1 MGKLPQ
7 GIERTGKGLLEFN
20 KNIVEATAE
29 HSVAYKINTAFYEQ
43 YGVEGW
49 RWMEE
54 TLSYLPSNTL
64 KIADAKRGD
73 IGNTSTM
80 YARAFFDA
88 MNFDAITV
96 SPYMGEDSLR
106 PFLEFEN
113 KFVICL
119 ALTSNAGHSD
129 FQTLKVES
137 EELKLYERVIN
148 TVSKWGNPDQ
158 LMFVVGA
165 TRAELVGEIRKL
177 IPDHFLLVPGVGA
190 QGTHDEP
197 PQEKLLDFAKFC
209 KLMGYPIQIENEKVL
224 RKSFNSLLERSAG
237 KPEADLLQQ
246 MSIRTMAKAVYT
258 GQKTSHF
265 GLAFAYYTHFTSPI
279 RRYPDLLAHRI
290 LFDLLNAKPSTYNSA
305 SIEEL
310 AKHSSNMEQK
320 ASDAERASI
329 KYKLAELM
337 KLHEGEI
344 FEARV
349 TGVTEWGIYATILD
363 YHAEGLIRLT
373 DIRKDQFYFVE
384 DQRKVVGRRTKREY
398 RLGDII
404 SVRVKKAKLL
414 ARNIDLTLI
423 D

>member
-1 MGKLPQ
+1 MLYFASIVKKADIIREIQAKRSYLCTGLDTEMGKLPQ

-190 QGTHDEP
+190 QGGSLSDITHAAAN
-197 PQEKLLDFAKFC
+197 QEVGLL
-209 KLMGYPIQIENEKVL
+209 V
-224 RKSFNSLLERSAG
+224 NSSRGILYASQGEDYADAAG
-237 KPEADLLQQ
+237 VEA
-246 MSIRTMAKAVYT
+246 A
-258 GQKTSHF
+258 
-265 GLAFAYYTHFTSPI
+265 
-279 RRYPDLLAHRI
+279 
-290 LFDLLNAKPSTYNSA
+290 
-305 SIEEL
+305 
-310 AKHSSNMEQK
+310 
-320 ASDAERASI
+320 
-329 KYKLAELM
+329 KLASEMSGLM
-337 KLHEGEI
+337 
-344 FEARV
+344 
-349 TGVTEWGIYATILD
+349 
-363 YHAEGLIRLT
+363 
-373 DIRKDQFYFVE
+373 Q
-384 DQRKVVGRRTKREY
+384 Q
-398 RLGDII
+398 LGM
-404 SVRVKKAKLL
+404 
-414 ARNIDLTLI
+414 
-423 D
+423 

>member
-1 MGKLPQ
+1 MLYFASIVKKADIIREIQAKRSYLCTGLDTEMGKLPQ

-20 KNIVEATAE
+20 KNIVEATAK

-129 FQTLKVES
+129 FQTLTVES

-190 QGTHDEP
+190 QGGSLSDITHAAAN
-197 PQEKLLDFAKFC
+197 QEVGLL
-209 KLMGYPIQIENEKVL
+209 V
-224 RKSFNSLLERSAG
+224 NSSRGILYASQGEDYADAAG
-237 KPEADLLQQ
+237 VEA
-246 MSIRTMAKAVYT
+246 A
-258 GQKTSHF
+258 
-265 GLAFAYYTHFTSPI
+265 
-279 RRYPDLLAHRI
+279 
-290 LFDLLNAKPSTYNSA
+290 
-305 SIEEL
+305 
-310 AKHSSNMEQK
+310 
-320 ASDAERASI
+320 
-329 KYKLAELM
+329 KLASEMSGLM
-337 KLHEGEI
+337 
-344 FEARV
+344 
-349 TGVTEWGIYATILD
+349 
-363 YHAEGLIRLT
+363 
-373 DIRKDQFYFVE
+373 Q
-384 DQRKVVGRRTKREY
+384 Q
-398 RLGDII
+398 LGM
-404 SVRVKKAKLL
+404 
-414 ARNIDLTLI
+414 
-423 D
+423 

>member
-1 MGKLPQ
+1 MKKADIIREIQAKRSYLCTGLDTEMGKLPQ

-190 QGTHDEP
+190 QGGSLSDITHAAAN
-197 PQEKLLDFAKFC
+197 QEVGLL
-209 KLMGYPIQIENEKVL
+209 V
-224 RKSFNSLLERSAG
+224 NSSRGILYASQGEDYAEAAG
-237 KPEADLLQQ
+237 VEA
-246 MSIRTMAKAVYT
+246 A
-258 GQKTSHF
+258 
-265 GLAFAYYTHFTSPI
+265 
-279 RRYPDLLAHRI
+279 
-290 LFDLLNAKPSTYNSA
+290 
-305 SIEEL
+305 
-310 AKHSSNMEQK
+310 
-320 ASDAERASI
+320 
-329 KYKLAELM
+329 KLASEMSGLM
-337 KLHEGEI
+337 
-344 FEARV
+344 
-349 TGVTEWGIYATILD
+349 
-363 YHAEGLIRLT
+363 
-373 DIRKDQFYFVE
+373 Q
-384 DQRKVVGRRTKREY
+384 Q
-398 RLGDII
+398 LGM
-404 SVRVKKAKLL
+404 
-414 ARNIDLTLI
+414 
-423 D
+423 

>member
-1 MGKLPQ
+1 MLYFASIVKKADIIREIQAKRSYLCTGLDTEMGKLPQ

-148 TVSKWGNPDQ
+148 TVRKWGNPDQ

-190 QGTHDEP
+190 QGGSLSDITHAAAN
-197 PQEKLLDFAKFC
+197 QEVGLL
-209 KLMGYPIQIENEKVL
+209 V
-224 RKSFNSLLERSAG
+224 NSSRGILYASQGEDYADAAG
-237 KPEADLLQQ
+237 VEA
-246 MSIRTMAKAVYT
+246 A
-258 GQKTSHF
+258 
-265 GLAFAYYTHFTSPI
+265 
-279 RRYPDLLAHRI
+279 
-290 LFDLLNAKPSTYNSA
+290 
-305 SIEEL
+305 
-310 AKHSSNMEQK
+310 
-320 ASDAERASI
+320 
-329 KYKLAELM
+329 KLASEMSGLM
-337 KLHEGEI
+337 
-344 FEARV
+344 
-349 TGVTEWGIYATILD
+349 
-363 YHAEGLIRLT
+363 
-373 DIRKDQFYFVE
+373 Q
-384 DQRKVVGRRTKREY
+384 Q
-398 RLGDII
+398 LGM
-404 SVRVKKAKLL
+404 
-414 ARNIDLTLI
+414 
-423 D
+423 

>member
-1 MGKLPQ
+1 MLYFASIVKKADIIREIQAKRSYLCTGLDTEMGKLPQ

-129 FQTLKVES
+129 FQTLTVES

-190 QGTHDEP
+190 QGGSLSDITHAAAN
-197 PQEKLLDFAKFC
+197 QEVGLL
-209 KLMGYPIQIENEKVL
+209 V
-224 RKSFNSLLERSAG
+224 NSSRGILYASQGEDYADAAG
-237 KPEADLLQQ
+237 VEA
-246 MSIRTMAKAVYT
+246 A
-258 GQKTSHF
+258 
-265 GLAFAYYTHFTSPI
+265 
-279 RRYPDLLAHRI
+279 
-290 LFDLLNAKPSTYNSA
+290 
-305 SIEEL
+305 
-310 AKHSSNMEQK
+310 
-320 ASDAERASI
+320 
-329 KYKLAELM
+329 KLASEMSGLM
-337 KLHEGEI
+337 
-344 FEARV
+344 
-349 TGVTEWGIYATILD
+349 
-363 YHAEGLIRLT
+363 
-373 DIRKDQFYFVE
+373 Q
-384 DQRKVVGRRTKREY
+384 Q
-398 RLGDII
+398 LGM
-404 SVRVKKAKLL
+404 
-414 ARNIDLTLI
+414 
-423 D
+423 

>member
-1 MGKLPQ
+1 MLYFASIVKKADIIREIQAKRSYLCTGLDTEMGKLPQ

-20 KNIVEATAE
+20 KNIVECTAE

-54 TLSYLPSNTL
+54 TLSYLPSNTF

-119 ALTSNAGHSD
+119 ALTSNAGHAD
-129 FQTLKVES
+129 FQTLGVKS
-137 EELKLYERVIN
+137 SELKLYERVIN

-165 TRAELVGEIRKL
+165 TRAELVGHIRKM

-190 QGTHDEP
+190 QGGSLSDITHAAANPEMG
-197 PQEKLLDFAKFC
+197 LL
-209 KLMGYPIQIENEKVL
+209 V
-224 RKSFNSLLERSAG
+224 NSSRGIIYASQG
-237 KPEADLLQQ
+237 DDYKEA
-246 MSIRTMAKAVYT
+246 
-258 GQKTSHF
+258 
-265 GLAFAYYTHFTSPI
+265 
-279 RRYPDLLAHRI
+279 
-290 LFDLLNAKPSTYNSA
+290 
-305 SIEEL
+305 
-310 AKHSSNMEQK
+310 
-320 ASDAERASI
+320 AEREAA
-329 KYKLAELM
+329 KLASEMSGLM
-337 KLHEGEI
+337 
-344 FEARV
+344 
-349 TGVTEWGIYATILD
+349 
-363 YHAEGLIRLT
+363 
-373 DIRKDQFYFVE
+373 Q
-384 DQRKVVGRRTKREY
+384 Q
-398 RLGDII
+398 LGM
-404 SVRVKKAKLL
+404 
-414 ARNIDLTLI
+414 
-423 D
+423 

>member
-1 MGKLPQ
+1 MLYFASIVKKADIIREIQAKRSYLCTGLDTEMGKLPQ

-190 QGTHDEP
+190 QGGSLSDITHAAAN
-197 PQEKLLDFAKFC
+197 QEVGLL
-209 KLMGYPIQIENEKVL
+209 V
-224 RKSFNSLLERSAG
+224 NSSRGILYASQGEDYAEAAG
-237 KPEADLLQQ
+237 VEA
-246 MSIRTMAKAVYT
+246 A
-258 GQKTSHF
+258 
-265 GLAFAYYTHFTSPI
+265 
-279 RRYPDLLAHRI
+279 
-290 LFDLLNAKPSTYNSA
+290 
-305 SIEEL
+305 
-310 AKHSSNMEQK
+310 
-320 ASDAERASI
+320 
-329 KYKLAELM
+329 KLASEMSGLM
-337 KLHEGEI
+337 
-344 FEARV
+344 
-349 TGVTEWGIYATILD
+349 
-363 YHAEGLIRLT
+363 
-373 DIRKDQFYFVE
+373 Q
-384 DQRKVVGRRTKREY
+384 Q
-398 RLGDII
+398 LGM
-404 SVRVKKAKLL
+404 
-414 ARNIDLTLI
+414 
-423 D
+423 

>member
-1 MGKLPQ
+1 MKKGDIIREIQAKRSYLCTGLDTEMGKLPQ

-20 KNIVEATAE
+20 KNIVEATAA

-88 MNFDAITV
+88 LKFDAITV

-119 ALTSNAGHSD
+119 ALTSNAGHAD
-129 FQTLKVES
+129 FQTLGVKSLEGRVES
-137 EELKLYERVIN
+137 GELKLYERVIN

-165 TRAELVGEIRKL
+165 TRAELVGHIRKM

-190 QGTHDEP
+190 QGGSLSEITHAAANPEMG
-197 PQEKLLDFAKFC
+197 LL
-209 KLMGYPIQIENEKVL
+209 V
-224 RKSFNSLLERSAG
+224 NSSRGIIYASQG
-237 KPEADLLQQ
+237 DDYKEA
-246 MSIRTMAKAVYT
+246 
-258 GQKTSHF
+258 
-265 GLAFAYYTHFTSPI
+265 
-279 RRYPDLLAHRI
+279 
-290 LFDLLNAKPSTYNSA
+290 
-305 SIEEL
+305 
-310 AKHSSNMEQK
+310 
-320 ASDAERASI
+320 AEREAA
-329 KYKLAELM
+329 KLASEMSGLM
-337 KLHEGEI
+337 
-344 FEARV
+344 
-349 TGVTEWGIYATILD
+349 
-363 YHAEGLIRLT
+363 
-373 DIRKDQFYFVE
+373 Q
-384 DQRKVVGRRTKREY
+384 Q
-398 RLGDII
+398 LGM
-404 SVRVKKAKLL
+404 
-414 ARNIDLTLI
+414 
-423 D
+423 

>member
-1 MGKLPQ
+1 MLYFASIVKKADIIREIQAKRSYLCTGLDTEMGKLPQ

-20 KNIVEATAE
+20 KNIVECTAE

-54 TLSYLPSNTL
+54 TLSYLPSNTF

-119 ALTSNAGHSD
+119 AITSNAGHSD
-129 FQTLKVES
+129 FQTLKVET

-190 QGTHDEP
+190 QGGSLSDITHAAAN
-197 PQEKLLDFAKFC
+197 QEVGLLVNSSRGILYASQGEDYADAAGVEAAKLASEMSG
-209 KLMGYPIQIENEKVL
+209 LM
-224 RKSFNSLLERSAG
+224 
-237 KPEADLLQQ
+237 QQ
-246 MSIRTMAKAVYT
+246 MGM
-258 GQKTSHF
+258 
-265 GLAFAYYTHFTSPI
+265 
-279 RRYPDLLAHRI
+279 
-290 LFDLLNAKPSTYNSA
+290 
-305 SIEEL
+305 
-310 AKHSSNMEQK
+310 
-320 ASDAERASI
+320 
-329 KYKLAELM
+329 
-337 KLHEGEI
+337 
-344 FEARV
+344 
-349 TGVTEWGIYATILD
+349 
-363 YHAEGLIRLT
+363 
-373 DIRKDQFYFVE
+373 
-384 DQRKVVGRRTKREY
+384 
-398 RLGDII
+398 
-404 SVRVKKAKLL
+404 
-414 ARNIDLTLI
+414 
-423 D
+423 

>member
-1 MGKLPQ
+1 MLYFASIVKKADIIREIQAKRSYLCTGLDTEMGKLPQ

-20 KNIVEATAE
+20 KNIVECTAE

-54 TLSYLPSNTL
+54 TLSYLPSNTF

-88 MNFDAITV
+88 MKFDAITV
-96 SPYMGEDSLR
+96 SPYKGEDSLR

-190 QGTHDEP
+190 QGGSLSDITHAAAN
-197 PQEKLLDFAKFC
+197 QEVGLL
-209 KLMGYPIQIENEKVL
+209 V
-224 RKSFNSLLERSAG
+224 NSSRGILYASQGEDYADAAG
-237 KPEADLLQQ
+237 VEA
-246 MSIRTMAKAVYT
+246 A
-258 GQKTSHF
+258 
-265 GLAFAYYTHFTSPI
+265 
-279 RRYPDLLAHRI
+279 
-290 LFDLLNAKPSTYNSA
+290 
-305 SIEEL
+305 
-310 AKHSSNMEQK
+310 
-320 ASDAERASI
+320 
-329 KYKLAELM
+329 KLASEMSGLM
-337 KLHEGEI
+337 
-344 FEARV
+344 
-349 TGVTEWGIYATILD
+349 
-363 YHAEGLIRLT
+363 
-373 DIRKDQFYFVE
+373 Q
-384 DQRKVVGRRTKREY
+384 Q
-398 RLGDII
+398 LGM
-404 SVRVKKAKLL
+404 
-414 ARNIDLTLI
+414 
-423 D
+423 

>member
-1 MGKLPQ
+1 MKKGDIIREIQAKRSYLCTGLDTELGKLPE
-7 GIERTGKGLLEFN
+7 GIERNGAGLLKFN

-29 HSVAYKINTAFYEQ
+29 QSVAYKINTAFYEQ

-106 PFLEFEN
+106 PFLEFKD

-129 FQTLKVES
+129 FQTLNTSHGSTCEI
-137 EELKLYERVIN
+137 KLYEKVIN

-190 QGTHDEP
+190 QGGSLSDITHAAAN
-197 PQEKLLDFAKFC
+197 QEVGLLVNSSRGILYASQGEDYA
-209 KLMGYPIQIENEKVL
+209 EAA
-224 RKSFNSLLERSAG
+224 RKEAG
-237 KPEADLLQQ
+237 KLAAEMSGLMQQ
-246 MSIRTMAKAVYT
+246 
-258 GQKTSHF
+258 
-265 GLAFAYYTHFTSPI
+265 
-279 RRYPDLLAHRI
+279 
-290 LFDLLNAKPSTYNSA
+290 
-305 SIEEL
+305 
-310 AKHSSNMEQK
+310 
-320 ASDAERASI
+320 
-329 KYKLAELM
+329 
-337 KLHEGEI
+337 
-344 FEARV
+344 
-349 TGVTEWGIYATILD
+349 
-363 YHAEGLIRLT
+363 
-373 DIRKDQFYFVE
+373 
-384 DQRKVVGRRTKREY
+384 
-398 RLGDII
+398 LGM
-404 SVRVKKAKLL
+404 
-414 ARNIDLTLI
+414 
-423 D
+423 

>member
-1 MGKLPQ
+1 MLYFASIVKKADIIREIQAKRSYLCTGLDTEMGKLPQ

-20 KNIVEATAE
+20 KNIVECTAE

-54 TLSYLPSNTL
+54 TLSYLPSNTF

-190 QGTHDEP
+190 QGGSLSDITHAAAN
-197 PQEKLLDFAKFC
+197 QEVGLLVNSSRGILYASQGEDYANAAGVEAAKLASEMSG
-209 KLMGYPIQIENEKVL
+209 LM
-224 RKSFNSLLERSAG
+224 
-237 KPEADLLQQ
+237 QQ
-246 MSIRTMAKAVYT
+246 MGM
-258 GQKTSHF
+258 
-265 GLAFAYYTHFTSPI
+265 
-279 RRYPDLLAHRI
+279 
-290 LFDLLNAKPSTYNSA
+290 
-305 SIEEL
+305 
-310 AKHSSNMEQK
+310 
-320 ASDAERASI
+320 
-329 KYKLAELM
+329 
-337 KLHEGEI
+337 
-344 FEARV
+344 
-349 TGVTEWGIYATILD
+349 
-363 YHAEGLIRLT
+363 
-373 DIRKDQFYFVE
+373 
-384 DQRKVVGRRTKREY
+384 
-398 RLGDII
+398 
-404 SVRVKKAKLL
+404 
-414 ARNIDLTLI
+414 
-423 D
+423 

>member
-1 MGKLPQ
+1 MLYFASIVKKADIIREIQAKRSYLCTGLDTEMGKLPQ

-54 TLSYLPSNTL
+54 TLSYLPSTTL

-190 QGTHDEP
+190 QGGSLSDITHAAAN
-197 PQEKLLDFAKFC
+197 QEVGLL
-209 KLMGYPIQIENEKVL
+209 V
-224 RKSFNSLLERSAG
+224 NSSRGILYASQGEDYADAAG
-237 KPEADLLQQ
+237 VEA
-246 MSIRTMAKAVYT
+246 A
-258 GQKTSHF
+258 
-265 GLAFAYYTHFTSPI
+265 
-279 RRYPDLLAHRI
+279 
-290 LFDLLNAKPSTYNSA
+290 
-305 SIEEL
+305 
-310 AKHSSNMEQK
+310 
-320 ASDAERASI
+320 
-329 KYKLAELM
+329 KLASEMSGLM
-337 KLHEGEI
+337 
-344 FEARV
+344 
-349 TGVTEWGIYATILD
+349 
-363 YHAEGLIRLT
+363 
-373 DIRKDQFYFVE
+373 Q
-384 DQRKVVGRRTKREY
+384 Q
-398 RLGDII
+398 LGM
-404 SVRVKKAKLL
+404 
-414 ARNIDLTLI
+414 
-423 D
+423 

>member
-1 MGKLPQ
+1 VKKADIIREIQAKRSYLCTGLDTEMGKLPQ

-129 FQTLKVES
+129 FQTLTVES

-190 QGTHDEP
+190 QGGSLSDITHAAAN
-197 PQEKLLDFAKFC
+197 QEVGLL
-209 KLMGYPIQIENEKVL
+209 V
-224 RKSFNSLLERSAG
+224 NSSRGILYASQGEDYAEAAG
-237 KPEADLLQQ
+237 VEA
-246 MSIRTMAKAVYT
+246 A
-258 GQKTSHF
+258 
-265 GLAFAYYTHFTSPI
+265 
-279 RRYPDLLAHRI
+279 
-290 LFDLLNAKPSTYNSA
+290 
-305 SIEEL
+305 
-310 AKHSSNMEQK
+310 
-320 ASDAERASI
+320 
-329 KYKLAELM
+329 KLASEMSGLM
-337 KLHEGEI
+337 
-344 FEARV
+344 
-349 TGVTEWGIYATILD
+349 
-363 YHAEGLIRLT
+363 
-373 DIRKDQFYFVE
+373 Q
-384 DQRKVVGRRTKREY
+384 Q
-398 RLGDII
+398 LGM
-404 SVRVKKAKLL
+404 
-414 ARNIDLTLI
+414 
-423 D
+423 

>member
-1 MGKLPQ
+1 MLYFASIVKKADIIREIQAKRSYLCTGLDTEMGKLPQ

-20 KNIVEATAE
+20 KNIVECTAE

-54 TLSYLPSNTL
+54 TLSYLPSNTF

-129 FQTLKVES
+129 FQTLKVET

-190 QGTHDEP
+190 QGGSLSDITHAAAN
-197 PQEKLLDFAKFC
+197 QEVGLLVNSSRGILYASQGEDYADAAGVEAAKLASEMSG
-209 KLMGYPIQIENEKVL
+209 LM
-224 RKSFNSLLERSAG
+224 
-237 KPEADLLQQ
+237 QQ
-246 MSIRTMAKAVYT
+246 MGM
-258 GQKTSHF
+258 
-265 GLAFAYYTHFTSPI
+265 
-279 RRYPDLLAHRI
+279 
-290 LFDLLNAKPSTYNSA
+290 
-305 SIEEL
+305 
-310 AKHSSNMEQK
+310 
-320 ASDAERASI
+320 
-329 KYKLAELM
+329 
-337 KLHEGEI
+337 
-344 FEARV
+344 
-349 TGVTEWGIYATILD
+349 
-363 YHAEGLIRLT
+363 
-373 DIRKDQFYFVE
+373 
-384 DQRKVVGRRTKREY
+384 
-398 RLGDII
+398 
-404 SVRVKKAKLL
+404 
-414 ARNIDLTLI
+414 
-423 D
+423 